1 MLRAEERN
9 RTFPGLVVFGLI
21 VLVWQLFLLVMAFF
35 EPSLRYGIDRIEA
48 PALDSE
54 RFLQTLEALT
64 DAQINHRSS
73 VAVLTNGEQFYE
85 AELEAIQSQ
94 SINLEAYIFQR
105 GEVASRFLEAL
116 TERARA
122 GVRVNVTLDAI
133 GSFSTTKLLP
143 GLDRRRRTCPVL
155 PPTQLEKPG
164 SDQ

>member
-1 MLRAEERN
+1 MYVS
-9 RTFPGLVVFGLI
+9 TGLVVFGLI
-21 VLVWQLFLLVMAFF
+21 VLVWQFFLLVMALF

-73 VAVLTNGEQFYE
+73 VTVLTNGEQFYQ
-85 AELEAIQSQ
+85 AELEAMQQARQ

-105 GEVASRFLEAL
+105 GEVSSRFLQAL

-122 GVRVNVTLDAI
+122 GVKVNLTLDAI
-133 GSFSTTKLLP
+133 GSFSTRLIA
-143 GLDRRRRTCPVL
+143 RI
-155 PPTQLEKPG
+155 
-164 SDQ
+164 